1 MPLFYSLRSISLVNK
16 CLYFIHYGLSVYPRP
31 VIKCLYLIHYS
42 LSIYTGPVNKRL
54 YFIHYSLSVYTHPSC
69 PNHPMHVLNEVQL
82 SKNFYQ
88 RKQISLQH
96 GFQFGGTTLSLLIT
110 QLPQCC
116 VFLFYFSSL
125 LSALIMIPP
134 SWLIGHKKQL
144 PFLLVTT

>member
-1 MPLFYSLRSISLVNK
+1 MCSRACKQMPLFYSLRSISLLIPHGLSVYTVPVNK

-42 LSIYTGPVNKRL
+42 LSVYTGPVNKCL

-110 QLPQCC
+110 QLPHCC
-116 VFLFYFSSL
+116 VFLFYF
-125 LSALIMIPP
+125 
-134 SWLIGHKKQL
+134 
-144 PFLLVTT
+144 